1 MSTEPQSSPVPGA
14 QPQSGPD
21 LGPPE
26 PRAVPQHTVKRNRIS
41 RLWLMVASFGVV
53 LLLLLIFIL
62 QNSRTVDVTYLGAH
76 GHFPLGVALLL
87 AAVSGVL
94 LALLASATRI
104 IQLRAG
110 ARRNRRADARQR

>member
-41 RLWLMVASFGVV
+41 RLWVMVACFGVV

-87 AAVSGVL
+87 A
-94 LALLASATRI
+94 LLASATRI

-110 ARRNRRADARQR
+110 ARRNRRAGARQR